1 IYGDEKMS
9 QTSIQNNYTHEII
22 NLISGGTIEPRIGVI
37 GCGGAGCAIVDR
49 LNGSLRNVC
58 TIAINTDQDALN
70 NINVD
75 KKIHIGRSV
84 TFGEDSRGFTEVA
97 EYAAQL
103 SVDEIKTAMKN
114 IDIAFII
121 AGLGGGT
128 GSGIA
133 HFIGGV
139 AQRNGIVDFGIVIM
153 PFSIEAGRREIAEES
168 LFKLQQVTENT
179 VILDNDSLLRL
190 NPDIHISQAFSI
202 MDRTVGGLI
211 DDIRDRMNRSFI
223 ATIADDVMSLNH
235 EFQQASYDDHAT
247 LADETSA
254 SDMEQPMFA

>member
-1 IYGDEKMS
+1 MS
-9 QTSIQNNYTHEII
+9 QTSAQNNYTHEII

-49 LNGSLRNVC
+49 LNGSLRDVC
-58 TIAINTDQDALN
+58 TIAINTYHDSLN
-70 NINVD
+70 NISVD

-84 TFGEDSRGFTEVA
+84 TFGEDSRGFTEGA

-114 IDIAFII
+114 IDIAFIV

-133 HFIGGV
+133 HYVGGV
-139 AQRNGIVDFGIVIM
+139 AQRNGIVDFGIVVM
-153 PFSIEAGRREIAEES
+153 PFSIEAGRREIAEEG

-179 VILDNDSLLRL
+179 VVLDNDSLLRL
-190 NPDIHISQAFSI
+190 NPDIHISHAFAI
-202 MDRTVGGLI
+202 MDRTVAGLI

-235 EFQQASYDDHAT
+235 EFQQAGFEDHT
-247 LADETSA
+247 VLADDTPPM
-254 SDMEQPMFA
+254 DLEQPMYA